1 MKKLL
6 IGVVAGAAGIA
17 TGYCIRKMQEEHK
30 FDPIVDRAN
39 QLAAKAKKKAKDV
52 ADLAQNEAEY
62 LKERAEHLIGKE
74 KAKLTTATTNHK
86 GQKK

>member
-17 TGYCIRKMQEEHK
+17 AGYCIRKAQEEHK
-30 FDPIVDRAN
+30 FDPIIDRAN
-39 QLAAKAKKKAKDV
+39 QLAAQAKKKAKDI

-62 LKERAEHLIGKE
+62 LKDRAEHLIGRE
-74 KAKLTTATTNHK
+74 KSKLTAATNNK
-86 GQKK
+86 VQKK

>member
-6 IGVVAGAAGIA
+6 VGVLAGAAGIA
-17 TGYCIRKMQEEHK
+17 TGYCIHKMQKEHK

-62 LKERAEHLIGKE
+62 LKDRADYLIGRE
-74 KAKLTTATTNHK
+74 KAKLSASATNK
-86 GQKK
+86 GVKK

>member
-17 TGYCIRKMQEEHK
+17 AGYCIRKMQDEHK
-30 FDPIVDRAN
+30 FDPIIDRAN
-39 QLAAKAKKKAKDV
+39 DLAAKAKKKAKDI

-62 LKERAEHLIGKE
+62 LKDRADHFMHTE
-74 KAKLTTATTNHK
+74 KSKLTAVSNNK
-86 GQKK
+86 SPKK

>member
-17 TGYCIRKMQEEHK
+17 AGYCIRKAQDEHK
-30 FDPIVDRAN
+30 FDPIIDRAN
-39 QLAAKAKKKAKDV
+39 DLAAKAKKKAKDI

-62 LKERAEHLIGKE
+62 LKDRADHFMHTE
-74 KAKLTTATTNHK
+74 KAKVTAATNNK
-86 GQKK
+86 VQKK